1 MLDEMPLILGES
13 LPVLDI
19 LSQVDLLCSPERGLL
34 VLVHLPDVMVLY
46 GEEHEAV
53 GVLFQ
58 EGLGEGAL
66 RLRIV
71 GVLLRLH
78 DLLGGLVAHL
88 GLVLRHRREL
98 HLRL

>member
-1 MLDEMPLILGES
+1 MLDEVPLILGES
-13 LPVLDI
+13 LPVLDV
-19 LSQVDLLCSPERGLL
+19 LSQVDLLCSPERGFL
-34 VLVHLPDVMVLY
+34 VLVHLPDVMVLD

-53 GVLFQ
+53 RVLFQ
-58 EGLGEGAL
+58 EGLGERPL

-78 DLLGGLVAHL
+78 DLLGGMVAHL
-88 GLVLRHRREL
+88 GLVLGHRREL

>member
-1 MLDEMPLILGES
+1 MILD
-13 LPVLDI
+13 
-19 LSQVDLLCSPERGLL
+19 
-34 VLVHLPDVMVLY
+34 

-58 EGLGEGAL
+58 EGLGERPLGL
-66 RLRIV
+66 RVV
-71 GVLLRLH
+71 GVLLGLH

-88 GLVLRHRREL
+88 RLVLGHRREL